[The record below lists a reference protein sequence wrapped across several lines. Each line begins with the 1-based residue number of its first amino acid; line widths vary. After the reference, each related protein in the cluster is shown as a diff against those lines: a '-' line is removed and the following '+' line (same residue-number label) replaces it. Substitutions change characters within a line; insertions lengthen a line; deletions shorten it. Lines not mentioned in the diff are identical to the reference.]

1 MKMGNFL
8 KPAKS
13 VPKTWWS
20 SDDPMSIKPKFSTL
34 TILIL
39 GEFIFG
45 VGDALLIS
53 AEIGNT
59 PWTVL
64 AEGISIITGITVG
77 QATFVVSVGVLFLWI
92 PIKEI
97 PGIGTILNAVI
108 IAATIDIMVPILPTP
123 DNLLVQILQVFCG
136 VILIG
141 IGSSMYLTANL
152 GPGPR
157 DGWMTGIQRVTGI
170 PIGRV
175 RITIEVSVLVI
186 GRLLGGNLGLGTVLF
201 AITIGRTVAICLAI
215 SERLGSS
222 QINGTN
228 LNSNE

>member
-1 MKMGNFL
+1 
-8 KPAKS
+8 
-13 VPKTWWS
+13 
-20 SDDPMSIKPKFSTL
+20 MSTNPKFSTL
-34 TILIL
+34 MILIM

-64 AEGISIITGITVG
+64 AEGISIITGMTVG
-77 QATFVVSVGVLFLWI
+77 QATFVISLVVLFLWI

-97 PGIGTILNAVI
+97 PGIGTILNAII

-123 DNLLVQILQVFCG
+123 DNLIIQILQVFSG
-136 VILIG
+136 IILIA

-175 RITIEVSVLVI
+175 RITIELSVLII
-186 GRLLGGNLGLGTVLF
+186 GTLLGGNLGLGTVLF

-215 SERLGSS
+215 SEKIGSTE
-222 QINGTN
+222 INRTD
-228 LNSNE
+228 LNPNQ

>member
-1 MKMGNFL
+1 MKVGNIL

-20 SDDPMSIKPKFSTL
+20 SDNPMSIKPKFSTL
-34 TILIL
+34 SILIL

-77 QATFVVSVGVLFLWI
+77 QSTFAVSVGVLFLWI

-97 PGIGTILNAVI
+97 PGIGTILNAII
-108 IAATIDIMVPILPTP
+108 IAVTIDIMVPILPTP
-123 DNLLVQILQVFCG
+123 EN
-136 VILIG
+136 
-141 IGSSMYLTANL
+141 YLFK
-152 GPGPR
+152 
-157 DGWMTGIQRVTGI
+157 IYFQK
-170 PIGRV
+170 
-175 RITIEVSVLVI
+175 
-186 GRLLGGNLGLGTVLF
+186 
-201 AITIGRTVAICLAI
+201 
-215 SERLGSS
+215 
-222 QINGTN
+222 QH
-228 LNSNE
+228 